1 MSLTT
6 PVWAPVMSRP
16 QISLFAAIPW
26 PRNPRVPRRS
36 GHHRVSGTF
45 SMVELPTYATRLDPS
60 GRAAR
65 PRKLLSHVRAL
76 WCSPQ
81 QRRFAVALLAALGS
95 ALVFARITEDYL
107 TNDPLARWDVSLAG
121 WFVEHRSTAGL
132 DVFRAITNFG
142 SPAVSL
148 VIATIVCVVLYR
160 RRQIADAALLP
171 VVLGGGELVNLVL
184 KLSFHRARPELGVV
198 HLDTY
203 SYPSG
208 HAMIAT
214 ATYGAFA
221 YLFWGRARAGRARIL
236 ISVGMLAIVLL
247 ICFSRLYVGVHYLS
261 DVLGAVAAGATWL
274 ALSIALQAACGER
287 FVARFAGSRV
297 DRFARRLTRA

>member
-1 MSLTT
+1 M
-6 PVWAPVMSRP
+6 M
-16 QISLFAAIPW
+16 
-26 PRNPRVPRRS
+26 
-36 GHHRVSGTF
+36 
-45 SMVELPTYATRLDPS
+45 ELPTYATRLDPS
-60 GRAAR
+60 GRTAR
-65 PRKLLSHVRAL
+65 PRRLSHVRAIWHL
-76 WCSPQ
+76 PQ
-81 QRRFAVALLAALGS
+81 QRRLAVALLAALGS

-121 WFVEHRSTAGL
+121 WFVEHRSATGL

-148 VIATIVCVVLYR
+148 VLATLVCVVLYR
-160 RRQIADAALLP
+160 RRQIADTALLP
-171 VVLGGGELVNLVL
+171 VVLGGGELLNLVL

-198 HLDTY
+198 QLDTY

-221 YLFWGRARAGRARIL
+221 YLLWRRTSAPRARFL
-236 ISVGMLAIVLL
+236 ISAGMLTIVLL
-247 ICFSRLYVGVHYLS
+247 ICVSRLYLGVHYLS
-261 DVLGAVAAGATWL
+261 GVLGAVAAGATWL
-274 ALSIALQAACGER
+274 ALSIALQATYGDR
-287 FVARFAGSRV
+287 FVAHFAGSRV

>member
-1 MSLTT
+1 M
-6 PVWAPVMSRP
+6 
-16 QISLFAAIPW
+16 
-26 PRNPRVPRRS
+26 
-36 GHHRVSGTF
+36 
-45 SMVELPTYATRLDPS
+45 ELPTYVARLDPT
-60 GRAAR
+60 GRAPV
-65 PRKLLSHVRAL
+65 PRKLLSRVRVL
-76 WCSPQ
+76 GRSPL
-81 QRRFAVALLAALGS
+81 QRRVAVALVVALGS

-121 WFVEHRSTAGL
+121 RIAEHRSALGL
-132 DVFRAITNFG
+132 DVFRVITNLG

-148 VIATIVCVVLYR
+148 LIATIVCVVLYR

-171 VVLGGGELVNLVL
+171 VALGGGELLNLVL

-221 YLFWGRARAGRARIL
+221 YLLWRRTRSGRTRAL
-236 ISVGMLAIVLL
+236 ISAGMLAIVLL
-247 ICFSRLYVGVHYLS
+247 IGFSRLYLGVHYLS
-261 DVLGAVAAGATWL
+261 DVLGAFAAGAAWL
-274 ALSIALQAACGER
+274 AISIALQAAYGDR
-287 FVARFAGSRV
+287 FAARFSGSRV
-297 DRFARRLTRA
+297 DRLARRLTRA

>member
-1 MSLTT
+1 MVVLSPLGPPFGLWPPVVRSATKASQRTPALLHGTRVTT
-6 PVWAPVMSRP
+6 SRALP
-16 QISLFAAIPW
+16 SS
-26 PRNPRVPRRS
+26 VV
-36 GHHRVSGTF
+36 G
-45 SMVELPTYATRLDPS
+45 LPTYATRLDPS

-65 PRKLLSHVRAL
+65 PRKLVSLVRVL
-76 WCSPQ
+76 WRSPL
-81 QRRFAVALLAALGS
+81 QRRVAVALLAALGS
-95 ALVFARITEDYL
+95 AVVFARITEDYL

-121 WFVEHRSTAGL
+121 WLVEHRSTVGL
-132 DVFRAITNFG
+132 DVFRAITNLG

-148 VIATIVCVVLYR
+148 VIATIVCVGLFR

-171 VVLGGGELVNLVL
+171 VVLGGGELLNLVL

-198 HLDTY
+198 QLDTY

-221 YLFWGRARAGRARIL
+221 YLLWGRTRSGRTRIL
-236 ISVGMLAIVLL
+236 ISAGMATIVLL
-247 ICFSRLYVGVHYLS
+247 ICFSRLYLGVHYLS

-274 ALSIALQAACGER
+274 ALSIALQAAYGER
-287 FVARFAGSRV
+287 FTARFTGSRV
-297 DRFARRLTRA
+297 DRFAAG